1 MLSLLHTAKE
11 LTAVA
16 VCQLFPDTL
25 LCGGVV
31 SEIGFSYTF
40 FFKKNHQLSDGDLR
54 RVEEQI
60 QQLRNAGAEIIVQE
74 KDYIIVSTENVA
86 QTLDLRFEA
95 ISESD
100 LVQRFVHVL
109 LTDRSE
115 LQQVVNSG
123 MDYWELKGDTVVG
136 RAFDVQIEQLRKEGF
151 TVDIIAQNA
160 SAREEK

>member
-1 MLSLLHTAKE
+1 M
-11 LTAVA
+11 
-16 VCQLFPDTL
+16 
-25 LCGGVV
+25 
-31 SEIGFSYTF
+31 
-40 FFKKNHQLSDGDLR
+40 
-54 RVEEQI
+54 
-60 QQLRNAGAEIIVQE
+60 RNAGAEIIVQE

>member
-1 MLSLLHTAKE
+1 MGKKIGLAILMVALCACAKE
-11 LTAVA
+11 PEHAARQAPEHGL
-16 VCQLFPDTL
+16 
-25 LCGGVV
+25 
-31 SEIGFSYTF
+31 
-40 FFKKNHQLSDGDLR
+40 KKLR
-54 RVEEQI
+54 NATEEQI